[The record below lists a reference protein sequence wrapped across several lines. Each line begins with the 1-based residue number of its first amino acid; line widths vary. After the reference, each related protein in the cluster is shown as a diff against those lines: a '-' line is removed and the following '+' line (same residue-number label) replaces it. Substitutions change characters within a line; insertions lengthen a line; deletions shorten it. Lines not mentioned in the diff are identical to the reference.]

1 MMTTTNQFKVIAE
14 QFADIR
20 ILRYQVPGFEQLPLK
35 KKELLYY
42 LYEAALSGRDIIWD
56 QNYRYNLLIRN
67 TLEHIVR
74 NYHGSRT
81 TDDWTKFLVYVKK
94 VWYANGIHHHN
105 STEKMIPEF
114 SADYFAKL
122 LKNTIKPTFLSKNEE
137 VEDLTQKIIPLIF
150 DPNID
155 SKRVTLD
162 EGVDLVAASANNF
175 YENVSQAEAE
185 KFYADLAVNSPL
197 QPLSPGL
204 NSKLMKVDGKIV
216 EKIWKIGGMYTEA
229 IEWMVYWLKKA
240 ASVAETANQQAALE
254 KLAEF
259 YTTGDLTAFDE
270 YNILWL
276 KDTDSETDVING
288 FIEVYGDP
296 LGRKATF
303 ESVVQLQDAES
314 THRAKIISKNA
325 GWFEKNSTIPD
336 EYKKSEITGISAR
349 GVNVVVE
356 SGDCSPASPIGIN
369 LPNADQIRAEYGS
382 KSVTLVNIIDAHTI
396 ASKESGVIEEFYWSE
411 KEKELARKWN
421 QLATHLHVDL
431 HEIIGH
437 GSGKLKGGVAQP
449 HDTLKNYASTI
460 EEARADL
467 VALYYA
473 IDPKLVELGLMP
485 SLDTGYT
492 EYNSFITGSLLTQLA
507 RIEPGKNLEES
518 HMRNRYL
525 IANWV
530 YEKGLSENII
540 EKKHHSGKTYFT
552 VNDHEKLRI
561 LFGTLLREV
570 QRIKSEGDFE
580 AAKNLVETLGV
591 KVDQELHQEVLQ
603 RWDSLNIPK
612 FSGFL
617 NPVLEP
623 VTENGEIKDINIRYP
638 ENFSDQMLYY
648 SEKYAFLPI

>member
-1 MMTTTNQFKVIAE
+1 MTNTDKFKVIAE

-20 ILRYQVPGFEQLPLK
+20 ILRYQVPGFEQLPLEK
-35 KKELLYY
+35 KKLLYF
-42 LYEAALSGRDIIWD
+42 LYEAALTGRDIIWD
-56 QNYRYNLLIRN
+56 QNYRHNLLIRN
-67 TLEHIVR
+67 TLDHIVR
-74 NYHGSRT
+74 HYQGSRDT
-81 TDDWTKFLVYVKK
+81 EEWGKFMVYVKK
-94 VWYANGIHHHN
+94 VWFSNGIHHHN
-105 STEKMIPEF
+105 SMEKMIPEF
-114 SADYFAKL
+114 SPAYFESL
-122 LKNTIKPTFLSKNEE
+122 LQNTPKPGFLKDNEQPE
-137 VEDLTQKIIPLIF
+137 ELLTKIIPLIF
-150 DPNID
+150 DPDLD

-162 EGVDLVAASANNF
+162 EGVDLVIASANNF
-175 YENVSQAEAE
+175 YENVTQAEAE
-185 KFYADLAVNSPL
+185 KFYADLAAGNPA

-204 NSKLMKVDGKIV
+204 NSKLIKLDGKIV
-216 EKIWKIGGMYTEA
+216 EKTWKIGGMYTEA
-229 IEWMVYWLKKA
+229 IERMVYWLKKA
-240 ASVAETANQQAALE
+240 ASVAENENQQAALE

-259 YTTGDLTAFDE
+259 YTTGDLRTFDE

-276 KDTDSETDVING
+276 KDTDSEADVING

-314 THRAKIISKNA
+314 THRAQIISKNA
-325 GWFEKNSTIPD
+325 EWFEKNSTISG
-336 EYKKSEITGISAR
+336 EYKKSEITGVSAR

-369 LPNADQIRAEYGS
+369 LPNADQIRAEHGS

-437 GSGKLKGGVAQP
+437 GSGKLKEGVAQP

-485 SLDTGYT
+485 SLEAGYA

-540 EKKHHSGKTYFT
+540 EKKSQSGKTYYT

-561 LFGTLLREV
+561 LFGRLLTEV

-580 AAKNLVETLGV
+580 AAKHLVENLGV
-591 KVDQELHQEVLQ
+591 KVDQEVHPEVLQ
-603 RWDSLNIPK
+603 RWESLKIPK

-623 VTENGEIKDINIRYP
+623 VIENGEIVEVIIHYP
-638 ENFSDQMLYY
+638 ENFGDQMLYY
-648 SEKYAFLPI
+648 AEKYAFLPF